1 MQISRSAPSIWL
13 RLIVGLVTVS
23 LLAATATSW
32 MIYERFVS
40 TNSAFR
46 DRTLQNDASIIKKL
60 LQRTAEGRPLQLPDF
75 LNDGFQHGNGKYA
88 IVSENGVL
96 LAASPGVTAP
106 LAPIDGKMIRD
117 FFMSEADGRGP
128 QLYGFTLKGV
138 FGAKPVWIQIA
149 LPQGEV
155 VFDSVLEEFIID
167 IGWIWVPFVIGLL
180 LTNLMVARIGL
191 RPLRLA
197 ALQAESIGPGAVST
211 RLPKEGLPREVY
223 ALVSSVN
230 RALDRLEIAFHSQ
243 QRFIADAAHELRT
256 PIAVIKAHVGI
267 LPKSAEIESL
277 KDEIRAAERLVNQLL
292 DSARLDVL
300 VLDASDLVDL
310 NQIVEE
316 VVVQLGPMAIK
327 SGKSI
332 EVLPCSRKVEV
343 NGCHDMLACAVRNL
357 VENAIRF
364 TAPATPVT
372 IVVSY
377 PPTLEVR
384 DHGPGVRLEERER
397 IFKRFWQGGRDRGG
411 GAGLGLDIVSRTVA
425 ALGGSVSVG
434 DASGGGAVFT
444 LRFPTPGDRT
454 SPHSLPRQDSDTKS
468 AIEINTSLHK
478 PAV

>member
-1 MQISRSAPSIWL
+1 MQNSGSAPSIWL
-13 RLIVGLVTVS
+13 RLIIGLVAVS

-46 DRTLQNDASIIKKL
+46 DRTLQNDARIIKNL

-75 LNDGFQHGNGKYA
+75 LNGGFQHGNGKFA

-96 LAASPGVTAP
+96 LDASPGVTAP
-106 LAPIDGKMIRD
+106 LSPIDSKTTRD
-117 FFMSEADGRGP
+117 FFMSEADARGP

-138 FGAKPVWIQIA
+138 FGSKPVWIQVA

-155 VFDSVLEEFIID
+155 VFDSVLEEFIVD
-167 IGWIWVPFVIGLL
+167 IGWIWAPFVVGLL
-180 LTNLMVARIGL
+180 LTNLLVARIGL

-211 RLPKEGLPREVY
+211 RLPKDGLPSEVY
-223 ALVSSVN
+223 VLVSSVN

-256 PIAVIKAHVGI
+256 PIAVIKAHVGV
-267 LPKSAEIESL
+267 LPKSAEIVSL
-277 KDEIRAAERLVNQLL
+277 KDEINAAERLINQLL

-300 VLDASDLVDL
+300 VLDATDLVDL
-310 NQIVEE
+310 NKIVEE
-316 VVVQLGPMAIK
+316 VAVQLGPMAIK
-327 SGKSI
+327 SGRSL
-332 EVLPCSRKVEV
+332 EVVPCSRMVEV
-343 NGCHDMLACAVRNL
+343 NSCHEMLACSVRNL

-364 TAPATPVT
+364 TAPGTAVT

-377 PPTLEVR
+377 PPMLEVI
-384 DHGPGVRLEERER
+384 DHGPGVKLEERER

-411 GAGLGLDIVSRTVA
+411 GAGLGLDIVARTVA

-434 DASGGGAVFT
+434 DAADGGAVFT
-444 LRFPTPGDRT
+444 LRFPTPTYRNL
-454 SPHSLPRQDSDTKS
+454 SVEL
-468 AIEINTSLHK
+468 AAAN
-478 PAV
+478 

>member
-1 MQISRSAPSIWL
+1 
-13 RLIVGLVTVS
+13 
-23 LLAATATSW
+23 

-46 DRTLQNDASIIKKL
+46 DRTLQNDARVIKNL
-60 LQRTAEGRPLQLPDF
+60 LQRAAEGRPLQLPDF
-75 LNDGFQHGNGKYA
+75 LNEGFQRGNGKFA
-88 IVSENGVL
+88 IVSENGVV

-106 LAPIDGKMIRD
+106 LSPIDNKTTRD
-117 FFMSEADGRGP
+117 FFMSEADTQGP
-128 QLYGFTLKGV
+128 QLYGFTLKGM
-138 FGAKPVWIQIA
+138 FGSKPVWIQIA
-149 LPQGEV
+149 LRQGEV
-155 VFDSVLEEFIID
+155 VFDSVLEEFIVD

-180 LTNLMVARIGL
+180 LTNLLVARIGL

-211 RLPKEGLPREVY
+211 RLPKDGLPSEVY

-230 RALDRLEIAFHSQ
+230 RALDRLEMAFHSQ

-300 VLDASDLVDL
+300 ILDAADLMDL
-310 NQIVEE
+310 NSVVGE
-316 VVVQLGPMAIK
+316 VAVQLGPMAVK
-327 SGKSI
+327 SGKSL
-332 EVLPCSRKVEV
+332 EFLPCPRRVEV
-343 NGCHDMLACAVRNL
+343 NGCHDMLTCAVRNV

-364 TAPATPVT
+364 TAPATAVT

-377 PPTLEVR
+377 PPALEVR
-384 DHGPGVRLEERER
+384 DHGPGVRLDERER

-411 GAGLGLDIVSRTVA
+411 GAGLGLDIVARTVA
-425 ALGGSVSVG
+425 ALGGSVSVS
-434 DASGGGAVFT
+434 DAPGGGAVFT
-444 LRFPTPGDRT
+444 MRFPSPGDVT
-454 SPHSLPRQDSDTKS
+454 HLQNSLLQNRDTKS
-468 AIEINTSLHK
+468 ILERSSAAE
-478 PAV
+478 

>member
-1 MQISRSAPSIWL
+1 MQIAKSAPSIWL

-32 MIYERFVS
+32 IIYERFVS

-46 DRTLQNDASIIKKL
+46 DRTLQNDARIIKNL

-75 LNDGFQHGNGKYA
+75 LNDGFQNGNGKFA

-96 LAASPGVTAP
+96 LAASPGVAAP
-106 LAPIDGKMIRD
+106 LAPIDGKTTRD
-117 FFMSEADGRGP
+117 FFMSEVEGRGP

-138 FGAKPVWIQIA
+138 FGSKPVWIQIA

-155 VFDSVLEEFIID
+155 GFDTALEEFFID

-180 LTNLMVARIGL
+180 LTNLLVARIGL

-197 ALQAESIGPGAVST
+197 ALQAESIGPGAVSM
-211 RLPKEGLPREVY
+211 RLPKDGLPREVY

-300 VLDASDLVDL
+300 VLDAADLVDL
-310 NQIVEE
+310 NQIVHE
-316 VVVQLGPMAIK
+316 VAVQLGPTAIK
-327 SGKSI
+327 SGKSL
-332 EVLPCSRKVEV
+332 EVVPCPRKVEV

-377 PPTLEVR
+377 PPALEVR
-384 DHGPGVRLEERER
+384 DHGPGVKVEERER

-411 GAGLGLDIVSRTVA
+411 GAGLGLDIVARTVA
-425 ALGGSVSVG
+425 ALGGSISVD
-434 DASGGGAVFT
+434 DAPGGGAVFT
-444 LRFPTPGDRT
+444 LRFPIPGDV
-454 SPHSLPRQDSDTKS
+454 PHPHNSHPQDDDTASTTEKK
-468 AIEINTSLHK
+468 IPVHK
-478 PAV
+478 LTV